1 VPTLQHHSSEH
12 SLTAES
18 IELPALQNEIR
29 ETLVGIAS
37 YIRATAAPERN
48 DRLWPANAELFRTN
62 PMSLAYGAAGTALFL
77 HRRNHLEPVVLEWLE
92 NQKLSTVTYPP
103 GFWVG
108 LAGIAYVLWEL
119 GMTARAEKVLALC
132 CESPL
137 AYAHPSLFN
146 GCAGWG
152 LVSLR
157 FFEQTQREE
166 FLSQALVAAE
176 WHLNTAV
183 KGESGWSWRVA
194 TEEKMSLGF
203 GYGASGIALFLLM
216 IGRVT
221 GDLRFIEAA
230 RQAFEFDFAHRLE
243 THRGWQWPAAIG
255 DNIVLPYWGH
265 GSAGIGAVALRLYQC
280 LGDARYLEI
289 AKTIAEATFAKWTI
303 QPGLVSGLTGIA
315 EFMLD
320 CHLHIGK
327 PEYLE
332 RAYDIARTLLLY
344 RIYRP
349 QGVAYPD
356 RWLQRISNDVAAGSA
371 GVGLFLHRL
380 LQPERNPFVD
390 LVTGPER

>member
-1 VPTLQHHSSEH
+1 MPTLQYQSSGH
-12 SLTAES
+12 VLTAEAM
-18 IELPALQNEIR
+18 ELPALREEIAN
-29 ETLVGIAS
+29 TLVGIGS

-48 DRLWPANAELFRTN
+48 DRLWPASAELFSTN
-62 PMSLAYGAAGTALFL
+62 PMSLAHGATGTALFL
-77 HRRNHLEPVVLEWLE
+77 HRRNLLDPVILEWLE
-92 NQKLSTVTYPP
+92 NRKLSSITYPP

-108 LAGIAYVLWEL
+108 LAGIAYVLSEL

-132 CESPL
+132 YESPL

-166 FLSQALVAAE
+166 YLLRAIEAAE
-176 WHLNTAV
+176 WYLNSAV
-183 KGESGWSWRVA
+183 KGEAGWSWPVA
-194 TEEKMSLGF
+194 AEKKMPLGF

-216 IGRVT
+216 VGRVT
-221 GDLRFIEAA
+221 DDERFIEAA
-230 RQAFEFDFAHRLE
+230 RQAFEFDFAHRLD
-243 THRGWQWPAAIG
+243 TNQGWVWPANIG
-255 DNIVLPYWGH
+255 EMIVVPYWGS
-265 GSAGIGAVALRLYQC
+265 GSAGIGGVALRLYQY

-289 AKTIAEATFAKWTI
+289 ADTIAEATFAKWAI
-303 QPGLVSGLTGIA
+303 QPGLHSGLTGIA

-320 CHLHIGK
+320 CHLHIGR
-327 PEYLE
+327 PQYLE

-344 RIYRP
+344 RIYRS

-380 LQPERNPFVD
+380 LQLERNPFVD
-390 LVTGPER
+390 LITVRER